1 MEEAYNKMPAQRTRF
16 DKDLMKLDEQ
26 LNIFHQLINHQMLN
40 LFPKEDDP
48 NHKWYAPGDDLSA
61 FTGKDSMFVSRIF
74 DWYLGEVQEGLKSGD
89 WAKADEVVGMIDT
102 YQQAKNKT
110 LDISPKPYGC

>member
-1 MEEAYNKMPAQRTRF
+1 MRTRF

-48 NHKWYAPGDDLSA
+48 NHKWYAPATILSA

-74 DWYLGEVQEGLKSGD
+74 DWYFRRSAGGLEERRLGESR
-89 WAKADEVVGMIDT
+89 
-102 YQQAKNKT
+102 
-110 LDISPKPYGC
+110 

>member
-1 MEEAYNKMPAQRTRF
+1 MFRAHRIFLHGIEHRGSLPAGIYGQGNG
-16 DKDLMKLDEQ
+16 KDLMKLDEQ

-74 DWYLGEVQEGLKSGD
+74 DMVL
-89 WAKADEVVGMIDT
+89 
-102 YQQAKNKT
+102 
-110 LDISPKPYGC
+110 

>member
-1 MEEAYNKMPAQRTRF
+1 M
-16 DKDLMKLDEQ
+16 
-26 LNIFHQLINHQMLN
+26 
-40 LFPKEDDP
+40 PKEDDP

-110 LDISPKPYGC
+110 LDISPKRMQAELKYNKMVSSAIARSAIWSWADCCWSFLSRCCSAGPAG